1 MCSGT
6 ANNIISLVHVCNDY
20 YLFSLGIS
28 LLELSCNVELPTG
41 GEKWHLLREGQI
53 PREVTAGINSDTLLA
68 EQVQQ

>member
-1 MCSGT
+1 MHTLKDLMSAGCDI
-6 ANNIISLVHVCNDY
+6 NIT

-53 PREVTAGINSDTLLA
+53 PREVTAGIYSDALLA